1 MNVSF
6 LSEDSVVSRLG
17 WEREKE
23 EGKKGKLVWWRP
35 QTTVFVPL

>member
-17 WEREKE
+17 WKREK